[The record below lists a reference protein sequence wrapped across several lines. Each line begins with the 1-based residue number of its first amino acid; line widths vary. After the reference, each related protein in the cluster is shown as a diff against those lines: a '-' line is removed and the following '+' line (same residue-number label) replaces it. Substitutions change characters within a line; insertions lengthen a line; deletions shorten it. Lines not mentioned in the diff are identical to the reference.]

1 MILFRISRGL
11 LGWAGLIA
19 LWGCTLNAQ
28 QPPYIVV
35 TSDIPIEMQAQIL
48 TETAVAVHAILP
60 VSTPMATLAPSPTPI
75 NVMEVLQRADT
86 LRINGRYEEALEY
99 YEQLISASE
108 SLELRSQALFRF
120 GQTAVREGL
129 FNEALSVLNPLIDE
143 QMGRSS
149 QAYFLRAEAHLG
161 LGEWQRAIT
170 DFELYLQLRPTVVD
184 SYVYE
189 RIGDAYL
196 ALNQLEVAMQSYE
209 RAINSPRGVV
219 PHFALREKVAQLYT
233 NQGKIEQAVSQYDA
247 ILASAQNTGYRASI
261 ERRVAEN
268 LLQAN
273 LLELALQR
281 FVRVFSEY
289 TTTPDAY
296 QAMQVLEANGQTLNA
311 LQKGKVAFYYGD
323 YLLAIQSFNAYSTQ
337 VTLAEV
343 PSEMHLLLGRAYREI
358 GNPSAAMVA
367 FQTIIDQYPQDD
379 LFGEALLEQGRTS
392 FLAGDVNSAI
402 NRYLTIAQTYSYLGN
417 TAAEALWRAA
427 YLYGTNGQLALSVQ
441 TFESLAQQF
450 PQTEQAITGLLIGAS
465 SAYSAQDYAT
475 AERLYAQVA
484 STTTGEDQAT
494 AYYWLGQLALQ
505 KGNMSG
511 ATQAFQ
517 LASQADADTYF
528 ASRALDIATQTM
540 PFQRPSAYEF
550 ELDEANAL
558 VEAETWLRATFQPTS
573 TDALHILPNALANQA
588 NLTRATELWEIGL
601 YDEATEEFF
610 ELVESVEGDG
620 VASYQVALYLRGV
633 DAYYPSIFAAANVI
647 KLAGVSTLD
656 APRLIAQMRYPVYY
670 LASVQEIAQRWNIDP
685 LLVFALIRQE
695 SLFNTYA
702 TAAAGEVGLM
712 QVIPPTSEY
721 IAQQLGWQN
730 YQHSQLFR
738 PHVGIQFGSYYLQE
752 QLATFNGNVIAA
764 LSAYNAGPGR
774 ALDWMELSG
783 GDPDL
788 FMTTITIDSTRQYV
802 QLIYRNYAIYRSL
815 YGA

>member
-1 MILFRISRGL
+1 
-11 LGWAGLIA
+11 

-108 SLELRSQALFRF
+108 SLEVRSQALFRF

-311 LQKGKVAFYYGD
+311 LQKGKVAFNYGD

-358 GNPSAAMVA
+358 GNPFS
-367 FQTIIDQYPQDD
+367 
-379 LFGEALLEQGRTS
+379 
-392 FLAGDVNSAI
+392 
-402 NRYLTIAQTYSYLGN
+402 
-417 TAAEALWRAA
+417 
-427 YLYGTNGQLALSVQ
+427 
-441 TFESLAQQF
+441 
-450 PQTEQAITGLLIGAS
+450 
-465 SAYSAQDYAT
+465 
-475 AERLYAQVA
+475 
-484 STTTGEDQAT
+484 
-494 AYYWLGQLALQ
+494 
-505 KGNMSG
+505 
-511 ATQAFQ
+511 
-517 LASQADADTYF
+517 
-528 ASRALDIATQTM
+528 
-540 PFQRPSAYEF
+540 
-550 ELDEANAL
+550 
-558 VEAETWLRATFQPTS
+558 
-573 TDALHILPNALANQA
+573 
-588 NLTRATELWEIGL
+588 
-601 YDEATEEFF
+601 
-610 ELVESVEGDG
+610 GDG
-620 VASYQVALYLRGV
+620 C
-633 DAYYPSIFAAANVI
+633 
-647 KLAGVSTLD
+647 VSNYHR
-656 APRLIAQMRYPVYY
+656 P
-670 LASVQEIAQRWNIDP
+670 
-685 LLVFALIRQE
+685 
-695 SLFNTYA
+695 
-702 TAAAGEVGLM
+702 
-712 QVIPPTSEY
+712 IP
-721 IAQQLGWQN
+721 
-730 YQHSQLFR
+730 
-738 PHVGIQFGSYYLQE
+738 
-752 QLATFNGNVIAA
+752 
-764 LSAYNAGPGR
+764 
-774 ALDWMELSG
+774 
-783 GDPDL
+783 
-788 FMTTITIDSTRQYV
+788 TR
-802 QLIYRNYAIYRSL
+802 
-815 YGA
+815 

>member
-1 MILFRISRGL
+1 VILFRISKRLAWWVSVIG
-11 LGWAGLIA
+11 
-19 LWGCTLNAQ
+19 LWGCTLNAE
-28 QPPYIVV
+28 QPPIIVV
-35 TSDIPIEMQAQIL
+35 TSDLPVEMQAQIL
-48 TETAVAVHAILP
+48 TETAVATNPILP
-60 VSTPMATLAPSPTPI
+60 TGTPSATLAPSPTPI
-75 NVMEVLQRADT
+75 NVQQVLQYADT
-86 LRINGRYEEALEY
+86 LRINGRYEESLEY
-99 YEQLISASE
+99 YQQLIAV
-108 SLELRSQALFRF
+108 LEPPEVRSQALFRF

-129 FNEALSVLNPLIDE
+129 FNDALAVLNPLIDE
-143 QMGRSS
+143 QLGRSS

-161 LGEWQRAIT
+161 LNQWQQAIT
-170 DFELYLQLRPTVVD
+170 DFEQYIQLRPAVVD

-196 ALNQLEVAMQSYE
+196 ALNQLEVAMQNYE
-209 RAINSPRGVV
+209 RAIAFPRGLV

-233 NQGKIEQAVSQYDA
+233 NQGKVEHAVSQYDA
-247 ILASAQNTGYRASI
+247 ILASAQNVGYRASI

-268 LLQAN
+268 LLQVN
-273 LLELALQR
+273 LIELALQR
-281 FVRVFSEY
+281 FLQVFSEY

-343 PSEMHLLLGRAYREI
+343 PSEMHLLLGQAYREI

-427 YLYGTNGQLALSVQ
+427 YLYGTNGQLTLSVQ
-441 TFESLAQQF
+441 TFEALAQQF
-450 PQTEQAITGLLIGAS
+450 PQTEQAISGLLIGAS

-484 STTTGEDQAT
+484 STTTGENQAT

-505 KGNMSG
+505 KGNASG

-528 ASRALDIATQTM
+528 ASRALDIATQTT
-540 PFQRPSAYEF
+540 PFQRPSTYQF
-550 ELDEANAL
+550 ELDEATAL
-558 VEAETWLRATFQPTS
+558 ADAEAWLRATFSTTS
-573 TDALHILPNALANQA
+573 TDALHLLPDALANQA

-610 ELVESVEGDG
+610 ELVESLEADG
-620 VASYQVALYLRGV
+620 IASYQVALYLRRLG
-633 DAYYPSIFAAANVI
+633 AYYPSIFAAANVI

-656 APRLIAQMRYPVYY
+656 APQLIARMRYPDYY
-670 LASVQEIAQRWNIDP
+670 LASVQEMAQRWNLDP
-685 LLVFALIRQE
+685 LLIFALIRQE

-712 QVIPPTSEY
+712 QVIPPTAEY
-721 IAQQLGWQN
+721 IARQLSLQN
-730 YQHSQLFR
+730 YQHNQLFR

-752 QLATFNGNVIAA
+752 QLTLFNGNVIAA

-774 ALDWMELSG
+774 ALDWMALSG